1 LIVIHGNQTDKLP
14 AHYKRY
20 LEKTFRDVLDLQGT
34 PIRIE
39 LRQDSNPYVKHEEG
53 MSAQLIAQKRRIRNN
68 RKVPASRE
76 KKPKRR

>member
-1 LIVIHGNQTDKLP
+1 MLDYSPPMINGRRIKLKYAHTGGHNPPLIVIHGNQTDKLP

-39 LRQDSNPYVKHEEG
+39 LR
-53 MSAQLIAQKRRIRNN
+53 
-68 RKVPASRE
+68 
-76 KKPKRR
+76 